1 MLCLAHKIYDRLP
14 RKDSL
19 NVGNLT
25 QALQSAASLQSK
37 KDIMPIIIDYN
48 QTSRRMNIVDKGF
61 LIWLQHQD
69 VGELLQDLAIQA

>member
-1 MLCLAHKIYDRLP
+1 MHQIHP

-69 VGELLQDLAIQA
+69 VDDLLKDLAIEP